1 MANIKSAKKRIYV
14 IEKKTQRNRRVKS
27 RLKEILKELDVA
39 IANRDKE
46 TAREKLAL
54 AEKKLMQAAAKGT
67 IHKNTASRKVS
78 RLTAG
83 FRSIFGQ
90 EALLEKANTPAISSK
105 KKEAKPE
112 KQETPTEVAQETEAA
127 PVEEAAQ
134 ESTSEE
140 ASAEDETSEKAEKK
154 PEATRK
160 STKKASIEEA
170 TETAAEPGDKA
181 EKKPET
187 DEVPE
192 A

>member
-1 MANIKSAKKRIYV
+1 MANIKSAKKRIHV

-27 RLKEILKELDVA
+27 RLKEILKELDAA
-39 IANRDKE
+39 IVSRDKE

-90 EALLEKANTPAISSK
+90 EALLEKANKPAVASK
-105 KKEAKPE
+105 KKAKKPE
-112 KQETPTEVAQETEAA
+112 KQETIVEVVTETEAA
-127 PVEEAAQ
+127 PTEEAAP
-134 ESTSEE
+134 EKTPEE
-140 ASAEDETSEKAEKK
+140 APAEDEAPEKAEKK
-154 PEATRK
+154 PVAKRK
-160 STKKASIEEA
+160 STKKAS
-170 TETAAEPGDKA
+170 AAEAAEVADEPKA
-181 EKKPET
+181 EEPSET
-187 DEVPE
+187 DEKPE